1 MQNGPFD
8 ESKLK
13 IANGGDQDSRAVEN
27 ARDEKAQLESG
38 ETGGGVHVHVSDPVA
53 VQTGF
58 QSYDGNP
65 NKEIVEVYDTI
76 SARPDT
82 FHIITEAP
90 LVRQEMAKE
99 GVETNPLQ
107 KDTIVTGLEKEHG
120 DNEPSDGLESYFGQ
134 LLKVTRLTNV
144 DDNNTDGEITKN
156 NQQDSHENATD
167 NQAKLKDG
175 VPEQK
180 TPVGSTFNGP
190 VKASR
195 ENESQTIG
203 ENSHRKQVET
213 HATAKEA
220 LVGDSVNLKA
230 RDPGTLA
237 FGNVQGVST
246 EATVIRY
253 TWQNVPNE
261 RIDTS
266 VSLQNPSTALPIDM
280 DETSSNSG
288 DKIIEISNE
297 SDFSTVPRNDPDVSQ
312 GSSPGSSNRDNGSH
326 GSRESPSSSEKG
338 ESENASIPPITAS
351 ALQDIQVTLM
361 MVMICSLVSFTIH
374 CDGDISGRSE
384 RLGCCGFCL
393 SFKNASSKVETTGCK
408 IAYG

>member
-13 IANGGDQDSRAVEN
+13 TSNGEEQAGAEPFEN
-27 ARDEKAQLESG
+27 ARDEKTQLENG
-38 ETGGGVHVHVSDPVA
+38 KTGGGVQVHVSDPVA

-58 QSYDGNP
+58 QSYDTSS
-65 NKEIVEVYDTI
+65 NKEVVEVYDTI

-107 KDTIVTGLEKEHG
+107 KDNIVTGLEQQHG

-144 DDNNTDGEITKN
+144 DDNNTDDEITKKN
-156 NQQDSHENATD
+156 NQQDSHVNATD
-167 NQAKLKDG
+167 NQAKLKDR
-175 VPEQK
+175 VPKQN
-180 TPVGSTFNGP
+180 TPVGSTFNGL

-213 HATAKEA
+213 HATAEEA

-230 RDPGTLA
+230 KDPGTLA

-253 TWQNVPNE
+253 TWQNVPKE

-266 VSLQNPSTALPIDM
+266 VSLQNPSTALPIIM
-280 DETSSNSG
+280 DGTSSNIG
-288 DKIIEISNE
+288 DKIIEISYE

-312 GSSPGSSNRDNGSH
+312 GSSPSSSNRANGSH
-326 GSRESPSSSEKG
+326 GSRESPSTSEKG
-338 ESENASIPPITAS
+338 ESENASIHPITVSTAR
-351 ALQDIQVTLM
+351 DIQVTL
-361 MVMICSLVSFTIH
+361 I
-374 CDGDISGRSE
+374 
-384 RLGCCGFCL
+384 
-393 SFKNASSKVETTGCK
+393 
-408 IAYG
+408 

>member
-13 IANGGDQDSRAVEN
+13 TANGDGQDSRAVEN
-27 ARDEKAQLESG
+27 ARD
-38 ETGGGVHVHVSDPVA
+38 PVA

-58 QSYDGNP
+58 KSYDTSS

-107 KDTIVTGLEKEHG
+107 KDTIVTELDKQHG

-134 LLKVTRLTNV
+134 LLKVTRFTNV
-144 DDNNTDGEITKN
+144 DDNNTDDEITQKT
-156 NQQDSHENATD
+156 NQQDSHVNATD
-167 NQAKLKDG
+167 NQAKLKDR
-175 VPEQK
+175 VPEQN
-180 TPVGSTFNGP
+180 TLVGSTFNGP

-213 HATAKEA
+213 HATAEEA

-230 RDPGTLA
+230 KDPGTRA
-237 FGNVQGVST
+237 FGNVHGVST
-246 EATVIRY
+246 EATIIRY

-261 RIDTS
+261 KVDTS
-266 VSLQNPSTALPIDM
+266 VSAHNSSTARPIIM
-280 DETSSNSG
+280 DETSSNPG
-288 DKIIEISNE
+288 DKTIEISHE
-297 SDFSTVPRNDPDVSQ
+297 LDFSTVPSNEPDVSQ
-312 GSSPGSSNRDNGSH
+312 GSSPSSTKRDNGSH
-326 GSRESPSSSEKG
+326 GSRDSPSSSEKG
-338 ESENASIPPITAS
+338 ESENTSILPITVS
-351 ALQDIQVTLM
+351 TLQDIQV
-361 MVMICSLVSFTIH
+361 SLI
-374 CDGDISGRSE
+374 
-384 RLGCCGFCL
+384 
-393 SFKNASSKVETTGCK
+393 
-408 IAYG
+408 

>member
-13 IANGGDQDSRAVEN
+13 TGNVGEQESRAVEN
-27 ARDEKAQLESG
+27 ARDEKTQLESG
-38 ETGGGVHVHVSDPVA
+38 ETGGGVQVHVSDRVA

-58 QSYDGNP
+58 QSYDSSS
-65 NKEIVEVYDTI
+65 NKEVVEVYDTI

-90 LVRQEMAKE
+90 LVRHETAKE

-144 DDNNTDGEITKN
+144 DDNNTDDEITKKN
-156 NQQDSHENATD
+156 NQQDSHVNTTD
-167 NQAKLKDG
+167 NQVKLKDR
-175 VPEQK
+175 VPEQN

-213 HATAKEA
+213 HATAEEA

-230 RDPGTLA
+230 KDPGTLA

-266 VSLQNPSTALPIDM
+266 VSQQNPSTALPIIM
-280 DETSSNSG
+280 DETSSNPG
-288 DKIIEISNE
+288 DKIIEISHE

-312 GSSPGSSNRDNGSH
+312 GSSPSSSNRANGSH
-326 GSRESPSSSEKG
+326 GSRDSPSSEKG
-338 ESENASIPPITAS
+338 ESENASIHPITVS
-351 ALQDIQVTLM
+351 TLQDIQVTL
-361 MVMICSLVSFTIH
+361 I
-374 CDGDISGRSE
+374 
-384 RLGCCGFCL
+384 
-393 SFKNASSKVETTGCK
+393 
-408 IAYG
+408 